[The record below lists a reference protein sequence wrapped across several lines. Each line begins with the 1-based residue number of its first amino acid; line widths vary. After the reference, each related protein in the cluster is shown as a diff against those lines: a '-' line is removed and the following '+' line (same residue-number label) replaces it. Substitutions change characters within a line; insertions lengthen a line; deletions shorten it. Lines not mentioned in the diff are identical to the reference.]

1 MNAFQIIS
9 KKILNLDDFMN
20 YDSNIIKSNE
30 NDCFYN
36 KLVFYIFIQKIYSI
50 PNKYL
55 FLDETLKNIFIND
68 KIKCDFINIFSI
80 IQKIYWG
87 FSKIGFLYKYKK
99 AKIIIEYDLCLNPIK
114 ENEKNI
120 FCLMQNNNKYLFNI
134 HDLIKIIHNSIA
146 NTSYFFNNP
155 LPIKN
160 PYNNVLI
167 NKSSLYNIYFYIRMK
182 TLLNPE
188 LLFNFFKTNFN
199 INEFTENYQFIIREY
214 AIYNY
219 LMNSSS
225 EKLYEDINQMIKN
238 FNITSINIYNKI
250 SIDNDFPRDL
260 LIKIMKPYL
269 KLYFLSEYT
278 LLNATSKLKYKKKLH
293 KKLIELNKFNSIFGR
308 KILKFTKIVNTSNSQ
323 YKTIIT
329 FNSDHP
335 DFNDKK
341 KEEVKKK
348 QHIIF
353 YAKEKI
359 QTLLTEYD
367 ETQNKS
373 LLEKAVRIQIEELLP
388 ATVELRQLR
397 NEVNEIIESKNTS
410 FSPIIYRLFQYPC
423 NIEQLDHV
431 TGEPPRVIKFSQI

>member
-1 MNAFQIIS
+1 MNTFQIIS
-9 KKILNLDDFMN
+9 KKILNLDEFMN
-20 YDSNIIKSNE
+20 NNSNIIKKDE

-55 FLDETLKNIFIND
+55 FLEETLKNIFIND

-80 IQKIYWG
+80 IQKTYWG
-87 FSKIGFLYKYKK
+87 FSKLGFLYKYKK
-99 AKIIIEYDLCLNPIK
+99 AKIIIEYDLCLNPIR

-120 FCLMQNNNKYLFNI
+120 FCLLQNKNKYLFNI

-182 TLLNPE
+182 TLVNPE
-188 LLFNFFKTNFN
+188 LFFNFYKTNFN

-214 AIYNY
+214 AISNY
-219 LMNSSS
+219 LINSSN
-225 EKLYEDINQMIKN
+225 EKLCEDIKQLIKN
-238 FNITSINIYNKI
+238 FNITSINMVNKI
-250 SIDNDFPRDL
+250 NIDNDFPRDM

-278 LLNATSKLKYKKKLH
+278 LLNAASKLKYKKKLY
-293 KKLIELNKFNSIFGR
+293 KKLIELNKFNPFFGR
-308 KILKFTKIVNTSNSQ
+308 KILKFTKIINTSNSQ
-323 YKTIIT
+323 YKMTMT

-341 KEEVKKK
+341 KDKNNFMESHNFK
-348 QHIIF
+348 
-353 YAKEKI
+353 Y
-359 QTLLTEYD
+359 TD
-367 ETQNKS
+367 ENDD
-373 LLEKAVRIQIEELLP
+373 L
-388 ATVELRQLR
+388 
-397 NEVNEIIESKNTS
+397 NN
-410 FSPIIYRLFQYPC
+410 
-423 NIEQLDHV
+423 NIEIDRETDRETDRENDRENDDRESETDSDGNL
-431 TGEPPRVIKFSQI
+431 TIISNSNYNFLEINNNLYLINSSQTDEYRNNDENENENDSLS